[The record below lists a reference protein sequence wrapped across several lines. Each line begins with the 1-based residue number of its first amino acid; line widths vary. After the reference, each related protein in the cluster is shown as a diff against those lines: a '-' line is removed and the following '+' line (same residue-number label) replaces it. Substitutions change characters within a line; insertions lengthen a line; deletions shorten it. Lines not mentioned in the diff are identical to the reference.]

1 MRPLLR
7 SSLTANLPFWN
18 GNATFGRMKAQAPK
32 RQTLSLRP
40 AKLSGDTFARTVDA
54 IRHGYSKRSVAK
66 LATQLKVTQAQ
77 LLHAVGLSPRT
88 IRGRKDRLTS
98 LETDRLV
105 RVEQVFQKAQEV
117 LGADAANWMTDPA
130 YGLGGT
136 KPLDMLDTE
145 VGTREVF
152 NLLGSIQWGQYY

>member
-1 MRPLLR
+1 
-7 SSLTANLPFWN
+7 
-18 GNATFGRMKAQAPK
+18 MKAQASK
-32 RQTLSLRP
+32 RSAKSALPRSRS
-40 AKLSGDTFARTVDA
+40 AKLSNHPTGSFAKTLEL
-54 IRHGYSKRSVAK
+54 IRQGYAKRSVAK
-66 LATQLKVTQAQ
+66 LAAQLQVTQEQ

-105 RVEQVFQKAQEV
+105 RVEQVFQKAFEV
-117 LGADAANWMTDPA
+117 LGTEAASWMSQPA
-130 YGLGGT
+130 YAFGGI

-152 NLLGSIQWGQYY
+152 NLLGSIEWGQYY